1 MGLTASFLSAAKKAM
16 FNPNSWK
23 PVGEPVSLEEIW
35 NAMAPGMYEEIDG
48 DVATVTSVTF
58 DDGNTAYR
66 ISVPMKGGDAVELN
80 LSPQSDLTEDDEVA
94 ISSITGQ
101 LLRKAGQDDIIKYDG
116 ELYEEEEDEEDED
129 KEPEETSS
137 KPEPKAKKPKR
148 TK

>member
-23 PVGEPVSLEEIW
+23 PVGDPVSLKEIW
-35 NAMAPGMYEEIDG
+35 DAMSPGMYEEIDG

-66 ISVPMKGGDAVELN
+66 ISIPMKGGDAVELN
-80 LSPQSDLTEDDEVA
+80 LSPQSDLTEDDEVD

-116 ELYEEEEDEEDED
+116 ELYEDEEDEE
-129 KEPEETSS
+129 PEEEPV
-137 KPEPKAKKPKR
+137 KPAPKKKGKR

>member
-23 PVGEPVSLEEIW
+23 PVGDPVSLKEIW
-35 NAMAPGMYEEIDG
+35 DAMSPGMYEEIDG

-66 ISVPMKGGDAVELN
+66 ISIPMKGGDAVELN

-116 ELYEEEEDEEDED
+116 ELYEDEEDEEPE
-129 KEPEETSS
+129 KEPV
-137 KPEPKAKKPKR
+137 KPAPKKKRKR

>member
-23 PVGEPVSLEEIW
+23 PVGDPVSLKEIW
-35 NAMAPGMYEEIDG
+35 DAMSPGMYEEIDG

-58 DDGNTAYR
+58 EDGNTAYR
-66 ISVPMKGGDAVELN
+66 ISIPMKGGDAVELN
-80 LSPQSDLTEDDEVA
+80 LSPQSDLTEDDEVD

-116 ELYEEEEDEEDED
+116 ELYEDEEDEEPEE
-129 KEPEETSS
+129 EPE
-137 KPEPKAKKPKR
+137 KPTPSRRGKR

>member
-23 PVGEPVSLEEIW
+23 PVGEPVSLKEIW
-35 NAMAPGMYEEIDG
+35 DAMSPGMYEEIDG

-58 DDGNTAYR
+58 ADGNTAYR
-66 ISVPMKGGDAVELN
+66 ISIPMKGGDAVELN
-80 LSPQSDLTEDDEVA
+80 LSPQSDLTEDDEVD

-116 ELYEEEEDEEDED
+116 ELYEDEEDEEPEE
-129 KEPEETSS
+129 EPE
-137 KPEPKAKKPKR
+137 KPAPKKKSKR

>member
-1 MGLTASFLSAAKKAM
+1 MS
-16 FNPNSWK
+16 
-23 PVGEPVSLEEIW
+23 
-35 NAMAPGMYEEIDG
+35 PGMYEEIDG

-66 ISVPMKGGDAVELN
+66 ISIPMKGGDAVELN
-80 LSPQSDLTEDDEVA
+80 LSPQSDLTEDDEVD

-116 ELYEEEEDEEDED
+116 ELYEDEEDEEPEE
-129 KEPEETSS
+129 EPE
-137 KPEPKAKKPKR
+137 KPTPRKKSKR

>member
-23 PVGEPVSLEEIW
+23 PVGEPVSLKEIW
-35 NAMAPGMYEEIDG
+35 DAMSPGMYEEIDG

-66 ISVPMKGGDAVELN
+66 ISIPMKGGDAVELN
-80 LSPQSDLTEDDEVA
+80 LSPQSDLTEDDEVD

-116 ELYEEEEDEEDED
+116 ELYEDEEDEEPEE
-129 KEPEETSS
+129 EPE
-137 KPEPKAKKPKR
+137 KPTPSRRGKR

>member
-23 PVGEPVSLEEIW
+23 PVGDPVSLKEIW
-35 NAMAPGMYEEIDG
+35 DAMSPGMYEEIDG

-58 DDGNTAYR
+58 EDGNTAYR
-66 ISVPMKGGDAVELN
+66 ISIPMKGGDAVELN

-116 ELYEEEEDEEDED
+116 ELYEDDDEEDEE
-129 KEPEETSS
+129 PEEEPV
-137 KPEPKAKKPKR
+137 KPAPKKKSRR

>member
-23 PVGEPVSLEEIW
+23 PVGEPVSLKEIW
-35 NAMAPGMYEEIDG
+35 DAMSPGMYEEIDG

-58 DDGNTAYR
+58 DDGSTAYR
-66 ISVPMKGGDAVELN
+66 ISIPMKGGDAVELN
-80 LSPQSDLTEDDEVA
+80 LSPQSDLTEDDEVD

-116 ELYEEEEDEEDED
+116 ELYEEDEDEE
-129 KEPEETSS
+129 PEEEPS

>member
-23 PVGEPVSLEEIW
+23 PVGDPVSLKEIW
-35 NAMAPGMYEEIDG
+35 DAMSPGMYEEIDG

-58 DDGNTAYR
+58 EDGNTAYR
-66 ISVPMKGGDAVELN
+66 ISIPMKGGDAVELN

-116 ELYEEEEDEEDED
+116 ELYEDEEDEEPE
-129 KEPEETSS
+129 KEPEKPTPS
-137 KPEPKAKKPKR
+137 KRGKR

>member
-23 PVGEPVSLEEIW
+23 PVGDPVSLKEIW
-35 NAMAPGMYEEIDG
+35 DAMSPGMYEEIDG

-66 ISVPMKGGDAVELN
+66 ISIPMKGGDAVELN
-80 LSPQSDLTEDDEVA
+80 LSPQSDLTEDDEVD

-116 ELYEEEEDEEDED
+116 ELYEDEEDEEPEE
-129 KEPEETSS
+129 EPE
-137 KPEPKAKKPKR
+137 KPAPSRRGKR

>member
-23 PVGEPVSLEEIW
+23 PVGDPVSLKEIW
-35 NAMAPGMYEEIDG
+35 DAMSPGMYEEIDG

-66 ISVPMKGGDAVELN
+66 ISIPMKGGDAVELN

-116 ELYEEEEDEEDED
+116 ELYEDEEDEEPE
-129 KEPEETSS
+129 KEPE
-137 KPEPKAKKPKR
+137 KPAPKKKGRR

>member
-23 PVGEPVSLEEIW
+23 PVGEPVSLKEIW
-35 NAMAPGMYEEIDG
+35 AAMSPGMYEEIEG

-58 DDGNTAYR
+58 EDGNTAYR
-66 ISVPMKGGDAVELN
+66 ISIPMKGGDAVELN
-80 LSPQSDLTEDDEVA
+80 LSPQSDLTEDDEVD

-116 ELYEEEEDEEDED
+116 ELYEDEEDEEPEE
-129 KEPEETSS
+129 EPE
-137 KPEPKAKKPKR
+137 KPAPKKKSKR

>member
-23 PVGEPVSLEEIW
+23 PVGDPVPLKEIW
-35 NAMAPGMYEEIDG
+35 DAMSPGMYEEIEG

-58 DDGNTAYR
+58 EDGNTAYR
-66 ISVPMKGGDAVELN
+66 ISIPMKGGDAVELN
-80 LSPQSDLTEDDEVA
+80 LSPQSDLTEDDEVD

-116 ELYEEEEDEEDED
+116 ELYEDEEDEE
-129 KEPEETSS
+129 PEEEPV
-137 KPEPKAKKPKR
+137 KPAPKKKGKR

>member
-23 PVGEPVSLEEIW
+23 PVGDPVSLKEIW
-35 NAMAPGMYEEIDG
+35 DAMSPGMYEEIDG

-58 DDGNTAYR
+58 EDGNTAYR
-66 ISVPMKGGDAVELN
+66 ISIPMKGGDAVELN

-116 ELYEEEEDEEDED
+116 DLYEDEEDE
-129 KEPEETSS
+129 EPEEEPV
-137 KPEPKAKKPKR
+137 KPAPKKKGKR

>member
-23 PVGEPVSLEEIW
+23 PVGEPVSLKEIW
-35 NAMAPGMYEEIDG
+35 DAMSPGMYEEIEG

-58 DDGNTAYR
+58 EDGNTAYR
-66 ISVPMKGGDAVELN
+66 ISIPMKGGDAVELN
-80 LSPQSDLTEDDEVA
+80 LSPQSDLTEDDEVD

-116 ELYEEEEDEEDED
+116 ELYEDEEDEE
-129 KEPEETSS
+129 PEEEPV
-137 KPEPKAKKPKR
+137 KPAPKKKSKR

>member
-23 PVGEPVSLEEIW
+23 PVGDPVSLKEIW
-35 NAMAPGMYEEIDG
+35 DAMSPGMYEEIDG

-66 ISVPMKGGDAVELN
+66 ISIPMKGGDAVELN
-80 LSPQSDLTEDDEVA
+80 LSPQSDLNEDDEVD

-116 ELYEEEEDEEDED
+116 ELYEDEEDEEPEE
-129 KEPEETSS
+129 EPE
-137 KPEPKAKKPKR
+137 KPAPKKKGKR

>member
-23 PVGEPVSLEEIW
+23 PVGDPVSLKEIW
-35 NAMAPGMYEEIDG
+35 DAMSPGMYEEIDG

-58 DDGNTAYR
+58 EDGNTAYR
-66 ISVPMKGGDAVELN
+66 ISIPMKGGDAVELN
-80 LSPQSDLTEDDEVA
+80 LSPQSDLTEDDEVD

-116 ELYEEEEDEEDED
+116 ELYEDEEDEE
-129 KEPEETSS
+129 PEEEPV
-137 KPEPKAKKPKR
+137 KPAPKKKGKR

>member
-23 PVGEPVSLEEIW
+23 PVGEPVSLKEIW
-35 NAMAPGMYEEIDG
+35 DAMSPGMYEEIDG
-48 DVATVTSVTF
+48 DVATVTSITF
-58 DDGNTAYR
+58 DDGGTAYR
-66 ISVPMKGGDAVELN
+66 ISIPMKGGSSIELN

-101 LLRKAGQDDIIKYDG
+101 LLRKAGQEDIIKYDG
-116 ELYEEEEDEEDED
+116 ELYEDDEEDEE
-129 KEPEETSS
+129 
-137 KPEPKAKKPKR
+137 PEPQKPAPSKKGKR

>member
-23 PVGEPVSLEEIW
+23 PVGDPVPLKEIW
-35 NAMAPGMYEEIDG
+35 DAMSPGMYEEIDG

-58 DDGNTAYR
+58 EDGNTAYR
-66 ISVPMKGGDAVELN
+66 ISIPMKGGDAVELN
-80 LSPQSDLTEDDEVA
+80 LSPQSDLTEDDEVD

-116 ELYEEEEDEEDED
+116 DLYEDEEDE
-129 KEPEETSS
+129 EPEEEPV
-137 KPEPKAKKPKR
+137 KPTPKKKSKR

>member
-23 PVGEPVSLEEIW
+23 PVGEPVSLKEIW
-35 NAMAPGMYEEIDG
+35 DAMSPGMYEEIDG

-66 ISVPMKGGDAVELN
+66 ISIPMKGGDAVELN

-116 ELYEEEEDEEDED
+116 ELYEDEEDEEP
-129 KEPEETSS
+129 KEEPVKPTPS
-137 KPEPKAKKPKR
+137 KRGKR

>member
-23 PVGEPVSLEEIW
+23 PVGDPVPLKEIW
-35 NAMAPGMYEEIDG
+35 DAMSPGVYEEIEG

-58 DDGNTAYR
+58 EDGNTAYR
-66 ISVPMKGGDAVELN
+66 ISIPMKGGDAVELN
-80 LSPQSDLTEDDEVA
+80 LSPQSDLTEDDEVD

-116 ELYEEEEDEEDED
+116 ELYEDEEDEE
-129 KEPEETSS
+129 PEEEPV
-137 KPEPKAKKPKR
+137 KPAPKKKSKR

>member
-1 MGLTASFLSAAKKAM
+1 MS
-16 FNPNSWK
+16 
-23 PVGEPVSLEEIW
+23 
-35 NAMAPGMYEEIDG
+35 PGMYEEIDG

-66 ISVPMKGGDAVELN
+66 ISIPMKGGDAVELN

-116 ELYEEEEDEEDED
+116 ELYEDDDEEDEE
-129 KEPEETSS
+129 PEEKPKNPAPS
-137 KPEPKAKKPKR
+137 KKKSKR

>member
-23 PVGEPVSLEEIW
+23 PVGEPVSLKEIW
-35 NAMAPGMYEEIDG
+35 DAMSPGMYEEIDG
-48 DVATVTSVTF
+48 DIATVTSVTF

-66 ISVPMKGGDAVELN
+66 ISIPMKGGDAVELN

-116 ELYEEEEDEEDED
+116 ELYEEDEDEE
-129 KEPEETSS
+129 PEENPS

>member
-23 PVGEPVSLEEIW
+23 PVGEPVSLKEIW
-35 NAMAPGMYEEIDG
+35 DAMSPGMYEEIEG

-58 DDGNTAYR
+58 EDGNTAYR
-66 ISVPMKGGDAVELN
+66 ISIPMKGGDAVELN

-116 ELYEEEEDEEDED
+116 ELYEDEEDEE
-129 KEPEETSS
+129 PEEEPV
-137 KPEPKAKKPKR
+137 KPAPKKKGKR

>member
-23 PVGEPVSLEEIW
+23 PVGEPVSLKEIW
-35 NAMAPGMYEEIDG
+35 DAMSPGMYEEIDG

-58 DDGNTAYR
+58 EDGNTAYR
-66 ISVPMKGGDAVELN
+66 ISIPMKGGDAVELN

-116 ELYEEEEDEEDED
+116 DLYEDEEDE
-129 KEPEETSS
+129 EPEEEPV
-137 KPEPKAKKPKR
+137 KPAPKKKGKR

>member
-23 PVGEPVSLEEIW
+23 PVGDPVPLKEIW
-35 NAMAPGMYEEIDG
+35 DAMSPGMYEEIEG

-58 DDGNTAYR
+58 EDGNTAYR
-66 ISVPMKGGDAVELN
+66 ISIPMKGGDAVELN
-80 LSPQSDLTEDDEVA
+80 LSPQSDLTEDDEVD

-116 ELYEEEEDEEDED
+116 DLYEDEEDE
-129 KEPEETSS
+129 EPEEEPV
-137 KPEPKAKKPKR
+137 KPAPKKKSKR

>member
-23 PVGEPVSLEEIW
+23 PVGEPVSLKEIW
-35 NAMAPGMYEEIDG
+35 DAMSPGMYEEIDG

-58 DDGNTAYR
+58 EDGNTAYR
-66 ISVPMKGGDAVELN
+66 ISIPMKGGDAVELN
-80 LSPQSDLTEDDEVA
+80 LSPQSDLTEDDEVD

-116 ELYEEEEDEEDED
+116 DLYEDEEDE
-129 KEPEETSS
+129 EPEEEPV
-137 KPEPKAKKPKR
+137 KPAPRKRGKR

>member
-23 PVGEPVSLEEIW
+23 PVGEPVSLKEIW
-35 NAMAPGMYEEIDG
+35 DAMSPGMYEEIDG

-58 DDGNTAYR
+58 EDGNTAYR
-66 ISVPMKGGDAVELN
+66 ISIPMKGGDAVELN
-80 LSPQSDLTEDDEVA
+80 LSPQSDLTEDDEVD

-116 ELYEEEEDEEDED
+116 ELYEDEEDEEPE
-129 KEPEETSS
+129 KEPVKPTPS
-137 KPEPKAKKPKR
+137 KRGKR

>member
-23 PVGEPVSLEEIW
+23 PVGEPVSLKEIW
-35 NAMAPGMYEEIDG
+35 DAMSPGMYEEIDG

-66 ISVPMKGGDAVELN
+66 ISIPMKGGDAVELN

-116 ELYEEEEDEEDED
+116 ELYEDEEDEEPE
-129 KEPEETSS
+129 KEPVKPTPS
-137 KPEPKAKKPKR
+137 KRGKR

>member
-23 PVGEPVSLEEIW
+23 PVGDPVSLKEIW
-35 NAMAPGMYEEIDG
+35 NAMSPGMYEEIDG

-58 DDGNTAYR
+58 EDGNTAYR
-66 ISVPMKGGDAVELN
+66 ISIPMKGGDAVELN

-116 ELYEEEEDEEDED
+116 ELYEDEEDEE
-129 KEPEETSS
+129 PEEEPV
-137 KPEPKAKKPKR
+137 KPAPKKKGKR

>member
-23 PVGEPVSLEEIW
+23 PVGDPVPLKEIW
-35 NAMAPGMYEEIDG
+35 DAMSPGMYEEIDG

-58 DDGNTAYR
+58 EDGNTAYR
-66 ISVPMKGGDAVELN
+66 ISIPMKGGDAVELN
-80 LSPQSDLTEDDEVA
+80 LSPQSDLTEDDEVD

-116 ELYEEEEDEEDED
+116 DLYEDEEDE
-129 KEPEETSS
+129 EPEEEPV
-137 KPEPKAKKPKR
+137 KPAPKKKGKR

>member
-23 PVGEPVSLEEIW
+23 PVGEPVSLKEIW
-35 NAMAPGMYEEIDG
+35 DAMSPGMYEEIDG

-66 ISVPMKGGDAVELN
+66 ISIPMNGGDAVELN

-116 ELYEEEEDEEDED
+116 ELYEEDEDEE
-129 KEPEETSS
+129 PEEEPS
-137 KPEPKAKKPKR
+137 KSEPKAKKPKR

>member
-23 PVGEPVSLEEIW
+23 PVGDPVSLKEIW
-35 NAMAPGMYEEIDG
+35 DAMSPGMYEEIDG

-66 ISVPMKGGDAVELN
+66 ISIPMKGGDAVELN
-80 LSPQSDLTEDDEVA
+80 LSPQSDLTEDDEVD

-116 ELYEEEEDEEDED
+116 ELYEDEEDEEPE
-129 KEPEETSS
+129 KEPV
-137 KPEPKAKKPKR
+137 KPAPKKKSKR

>member
-23 PVGEPVSLEEIW
+23 PVGDPVSLKEIW
-35 NAMAPGMYEEIDG
+35 DAMSPGMYEEIDG

-58 DDGNTAYR
+58 EDGNTAYR
-66 ISVPMKGGDAVELN
+66 ISTPMKGGDAVELN

-116 ELYEEEEDEEDED
+116 ELYEDEEDEEPE
-129 KEPEETSS
+129 KEPV
-137 KPEPKAKKPKR
+137 KPAPKKKGKR

>member
-23 PVGEPVSLEEIW
+23 PVGDPVSLKEIW
-35 NAMAPGMYEEIDG
+35 DAMSPGMYEEIDG

-58 DDGNTAYR
+58 EDGNTAYR
-66 ISVPMKGGDAVELN
+66 ISIPMKGGDAVELN
-80 LSPQSDLTEDDEVA
+80 LSPQSDLTEDDEVD

-116 ELYEEEEDEEDED
+116 ELYEDEEDEE
-129 KEPEETSS
+129 PEEEPV
-137 KPEPKAKKPKR
+137 KPAPKKKSKR

>member
-23 PVGEPVSLEEIW
+23 PVGEPVSLKEIW
-35 NAMAPGMYEEIDG
+35 DAMSPGMYEEIDG

-66 ISVPMKGGDAVELN
+66 ISIPMKGGDAVELN
-80 LSPQSDLTEDDEVA
+80 LSPQSDLTEDDEVD

-116 ELYEEEEDEEDED
+116 ELYEEDED
-129 KEPEETSS
+129 DEPEEEPS

>member
-23 PVGEPVSLEEIW
+23 PVGDPVSLKEIW
-35 NAMAPGMYEEIDG
+35 DAMSPGMYEEIDG

-58 DDGNTAYR
+58 EDGNTAYR
-66 ISVPMKGGDAVELN
+66 ISIPMKGGDAVELN

-116 ELYEEEEDEEDED
+116 ELYEDEEDEEPE
-129 KEPEETSS
+129 KEPVKPAPS
-137 KPEPKAKKPKR
+137 KRGKR

>member
-23 PVGEPVSLEEIW
+23 PVGEPVSLKEIW
-35 NAMAPGMYEEIDG
+35 DAMSPGMYEEIEG

-58 DDGNTAYR
+58 EDGNTAYR
-66 ISVPMKGGDAVELN
+66 ISIPMKGGDAVELN

-116 ELYEEEEDEEDED
+116 DLYEDEEDE
-129 KEPEETSS
+129 EPEEEPV
-137 KPEPKAKKPKR
+137 KPAPKKKGKR

>member
-23 PVGEPVSLEEIW
+23 PVGDPVSLKEIW
-35 NAMAPGMYEEIDG
+35 DAMSPGMYEEIDG

-58 DDGNTAYR
+58 EDGNTAYR
-66 ISVPMKGGDAVELN
+66 ISIPMKGGDAVELN

-116 ELYEEEEDEEDED
+116 ELYEDEEDEE
-129 KEPEETSS
+129 PEEEPV
-137 KPEPKAKKPKR
+137 KPAPKKKGKR